1 MGPRPMISR
10 IIFRGSTKP
19 KLTWDWAEQP
29 IGRSLCSAVPNEFCA
44 RPCRSVQSQSAPTF
58 GQNPLWRLLDQV
70 VSETPGN
77 SVSKA
82 RTHVLRFLRD
92 VQAHLSNSL
101 GRGTRGRRRAKHIL
115 PIRFGVGHVATFPH
129 SSDHVLHTG
138 PDVPETVGLLLY
150 KYPGGTPIKG
160 TCTLALRATF
170 KLFHLFLK
178 S

>member
-1 MGPRPMISR
+1 MISCT
-10 IIFRGSTKP
+10 IFRGLHEAQTR
-19 KLTWDWAEQP
+19 LGWAEHLT
-29 IGRSLCSAVPNEFCA
+29 GRSLCSAVPNRFGSW
-44 RPCRSVQSQSAPTF
+44 PCQTVGLQSAPIL
-58 GQNPLWRLLDQV
+58 GQNPLWRVLGQV
-70 VSETPGN
+70 ISKTSGN

-92 VQAHLSNSL
+92 VRAHLSNSL

-115 PIRFGVGHVATFPH
+115 PIRFGVGHMATFPH

-138 PDVPETVGLLLY
+138 PNIPATVGFLLY
-150 KYPGGTPIKG
+150 KYPSGTPTTG